1 MNLMLIGAIA
11 MACFTA
17 SLFFLRSWSKTRD
30 AFFLFFAIAFGI
42 EGMGRVILGLTDPS
56 DETEP
61 LIYLIRLLAFSIIL
75 FAIIYKNR
83 VVKPRS

>member
-11 MACFTA
+11 MAFFTA
-17 SLFFLRSWSKTRD
+17 GLFFLRSWTRTRD
-30 AFFLFFAIAFGI
+30 RFFLFFAIAFGI
-42 EGMGRVILGLTDPS
+42 EGVGRVILGLTDPS

-75 FAIIYKNR
+75 FAIVDKNR
-83 VVKPRS
+83 GRKPQS